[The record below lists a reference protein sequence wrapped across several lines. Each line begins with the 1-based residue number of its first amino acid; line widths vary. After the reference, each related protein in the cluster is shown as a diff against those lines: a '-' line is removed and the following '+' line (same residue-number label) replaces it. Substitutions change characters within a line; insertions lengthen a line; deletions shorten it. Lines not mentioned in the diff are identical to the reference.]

1 MSATISD
8 HGAAESK
15 RHVRTEARAARRS
28 LGLEE
33 RDRLSRAI
41 TARVLAMPEVAAAGM
56 LLVYAALPEEVDTAT
71 LISVLA
77 DRGVVIAVPRVCG
90 DREMTLH
97 RIGSLDELVPGA
109 CDIPEPTG
117 DTEAMPPEAFDVVVV
132 PGVAFDR
139 GCRRVGFGGGFYDTL
154 LPRLRLGAFTIGLA
168 FDEQL
173 VDEVPCEE
181 HDRPLDAVVTPTAL
195 HRR

>member
-1 MSATISD
+1 MTDPGS
-8 HGAAESK
+8 AESK
-15 RHVRTEARAARRS
+15 RRVRAEARAARRS
-28 LGLEE
+28 LGPED
-33 RDRLSRAI
+33 RDRLSRAVA
-41 TARVLAMPEVAAAGM
+41 ARVLAMPEVVAAGS

-77 DRGVVIAVPRVCG
+77 DRGAVIAVPRVHG

-97 RIGSLDELVPGA
+97 RIGSLDELALGT
-109 CDIPEPTG
+109 CDIPEPG
-117 DTEAMPPEAFDVVVV
+117 VDAEAMPPEAFDVVVV

-139 GCRRVGFGGGFYDTL
+139 ACRRVGFGGGFYDTL
-154 LPRLRLGAFTIGLA
+154 LPRLRPGAFTVGLA

-173 VDEVPCEE
+173 VGEVPCEE
-181 HDRPLDAVVTPTAL
+181 HDHPLDAVVTPTAL